1 MQALNLF
8 DTFSSSSFC
17 YRFSGSESDNLTHYA
32 NVLKK
37 YNGLTDGITED
48 EDESSTASP
57 APKSKA
63 IQETTANLVSITN
76 GSKLDAVVQQ
86 NLLDNLYDVSVWY
99 EDNEMKFLAVERLEK
114 KNLDESAAPITI
126 DQCASDTSSGADCST
141 EKTISSN
148 GSVGSIGP
156 YTLPGGQAAVAAA
169 AAVAATDAVNQ
180 TQSSTSSSGDSGK
193 FAIPALPQPP
203 RTKHT
208 VKGVVALCNFMIDH
222 FGKIKK
228 SFVDDDDDDNEHTD
242 EEETPTTTGRKKK
255 GGSQMEATPKSAKR
269 GAPTKRS
276 LDKSPS
282 DGEDEPK
289 TKQSKSASKK
299 SASKI
304 EQTPPK
310 DDANEQKNE
319 YSVLARWV
327 DKKYYAGRVTEA
339 KPGNRF
345 VVLFEDGAS
354 KILQHDY
361 IVFGEEDGILPLL
374 NQAVHALIDEE
385 TYEPGVVKEAK
396 RDGDKVIYTV
406 ETDTKTVTVTASDL
420 YLEEDQ
426 AKAIQNVTKDAMPDL
441 LKTPETPSSKRAGRP
456 SAKLEESQA
465 TTSTRGRPKKAATA
479 SQPSTPEPGF
489 SGNVAAGGRK
499 GRKPNKR
506 YS

>member
-1 MQALNLF
+1 MF
-8 DTFSSSSFC
+8 DFFFLSIC
-17 YRFSGSESDNLTHYA
+17 FSGSESENLTRYGNA
-32 NVLKK
+32 LKK
-37 YNGLTDGITED
+37 YNGLADGITED

-57 APKSKA
+57 APKSKT

-76 GSKLDAVVQQ
+76 GSNLDAVVQQ
-86 NLLDNLYDVSVWY
+86 NLRDNLYDVSVWY
-99 EDNEMKFLAVERLEK
+99 EDNEMKFLAVERLDK
-114 KNLDESAAPITI
+114 KIELDESAAPTTI
-126 DQCASDTSSGADCST
+126 DQSASDSSTTTTSGGDASAEPT
-141 EKTISSN
+141 VSSN

-156 YTLPGGQAAVAAA
+156 YTLPSGEAAAVAAA
-169 AAVAATDAVNQ
+169 AVEAVAANQ
-180 TQSSTSSSGDSGK
+180 TQSSSSSGESVK
-193 FAIPALPQPP
+193 FAIPSLSQPP

-228 SFVDDDDDDNEHTD
+228 SFVDDDDDDEHSD

-255 GGSQMEATPKSAKR
+255 GQMDATPKSTKR

-304 EQTPPK
+304 EQTPTK
-310 DDANEQKNE
+310 EDANEQKSE
-319 YSVLARWV
+319 YSVFARWC

-361 IVFGEEDGILPLL
+361 IVFGQEDGVLPLL
-374 NQAVHALIDEE
+374 NHVVHVLIDEE
-385 TYEPGVVKEAK
+385 TYEPGLVKEAK

-406 ETDTKTVTVTASDL
+406 ETESKTVTVTASDL
-420 YLEEDQ
+420 YLEDDQ
-426 AKAIQNVTKDAMPDL
+426 AKAIQNITKDAVPDL

-465 TTSTRGRPKKAATA
+465 TTSTRGRPKKSATA

-489 SGNVAAGGRK
+489 SGNVGASGRK